1 MLGSQRE
8 IRIFV
13 ILLAHE
19 TTYNDERNYSRSQE
33 HQTGQ
38 LLWFSNWRFTIDS
51 FARRVTIR
59 SIVAGRLARRLSFE
73 MCKRMKLTN
82 FFIAVGCA
90 LFLFAGSA
98 LAADKQVT
106 TKQTCCELAA
116 AKSKDCRHKC
126 CVAAHRDGKSCAVC
140 NPQQQDL
147 KLKRYSKKAVKSAEA
162 TTQK

>member
-1 MLGSQRE
+1 MMS
-8 IRIFV
+8 
-13 ILLAHE
+13 A
-19 TTYNDERNYSRSQE
+19 TTA
-33 HQTGQ
+33 GP
-38 LLWFSNWRFTIDS
+38 
-51 FARRVTIR
+51 R
-59 SIVAGRLARRLSFE
+59 SIKPDSYFGFPIGVSLSTALPERLQFGSIIAGRLARRLSLE

-126 CVAAHRDGKSCAVC
+126 CVAAHRDGKSCTVC